1 MPVDGAEIW
10 AGVDILIPMDMVDME
25 ADTVIPTASMVDMEL
40 PDGEDLGLVVEPEER
55 CEVDL
60 LVAEEA
66 EEVGDVADRTR
77 EGRVYIKT

>member
-10 AGVDILIPMDMVDME
+10 AGVDILIPMDMADME

-55 CEVDL
+55 
-60 LVAEEA
+60 
-66 EEVGDVADRTR
+66 
-77 EGRVYIKT
+77 

>member
-1 MPVDGAEIW
+1 
-10 AGVDILIPMDMVDME
+10 MDMADME

-55 CEVDL
+55 WEVDL

-66 EEVGDVADRTR
+66 EEVGDVGDRTR
-77 EGRVYIKT
+77 EGRVYITTWKLN